1 MTTTISTPARQYQD
15 SKVDVKVVLSGL
27 WITMLILFAYVD
39 IFGFFRAD
47 VLQAAL
53 DGEIASTGFSV
64 DQVFL
69 AATTIYIL
77 IPTLMV
83 MGSLLLRPRLN
94 RALNI
99 VVSAVYAVS
108 IAVSCIGESWIYYLL
123 GSAVEVVLLV
133 AIARMA
139 WTWPKH

>member
-1 MTTTISTPARQYQD
+1 MTTTTSTPARQYQD

-27 WITMLILFAYVD
+27 WITMLIVFAYVD

-53 DGEIASTGFSV
+53 DGEIASTRFSV

>member
-27 WITMLILFAYVD
+27 WITMLIVFAYVD

-83 MGSLLLRPRLN
+83 MGSLLLRPRL
-94 RALNI
+94 
-99 VVSAVYAVS
+99 
-108 IAVSCIGESWIYYLL
+108 
-123 GSAVEVVLLV
+123 
-133 AIARMA
+133 
-139 WTWPKH
+139 